1 MRSNLY
7 PPAALGHVLAESSEE
22 LRALAAWYRHY
33 AEQAG
38 STVIWDYRLGTAED
52 LERQA
57 SALELPGKRTQQ
69 ARTAPSQTTAMR
81 RASRASLRG
90 SNCPR
95 RKHDP
100 RGDLVADARQ
110 QSSPPLTHDD
120 DRIEQIQVFQ
130 ERTTARPPLCWC
142 AIEPGESW

>member
-38 STVIWDYRLGTAED
+38 STVIWDYRLSTAED

-57 SALELPGKRTQQ
+57 SALEL
-69 ARTAPSQTTAMR
+69 
-81 RASRASLRG
+81 
-90 SNCPR
+90 
-95 RKHDP
+95 
-100 RGDLVADARQ
+100 
-110 QSSPPLTHDD
+110 
-120 DRIEQIQVFQ
+120 QVNRFQ
-130 ERTTARPPLCWC
+130 
-142 AIEPGESW
+142 